1 MEVMSV
7 TNEEVEKLK
16 RSIKNGVEVFC
27 NDRFNIPNVTAF
39 HVSEHDNDWTI
50 QRAADILTSDTCD
63 VVNADEVVFYIRFQ
77 EFFVG
82 NKPNTPPPAHLDV
95 CICLKRANPHSSFA
109 FRANVWAFM
118 EPQWAGNSAAVDR
131 FNPAEVPLIV
141 NFLAGCIE
149 SFCTYDEMEMPLIE
163 GVANP

>member
-1 MEVMSV
+1 MSV
-7 TNEEVEKLK
+7 TNDEVEKLK
-16 RSIKNGVEVFC
+16 RSIKDGVEVFC
-27 NDRFNIPNVTAF
+27 NERFNIPSVTAF
-39 HVSEHDNDWTI
+39 HVSEHDNDWSVE
-50 QRAADILTSDTCD
+50 RADSILTSDTCD
-63 VVNADEVVFYIRFQ
+63 VVNADEVVFYIRFK

-95 CICLKRANPHSSFA
+95 CICAKRANPHSSFA
-109 FRANVWAFM
+109 FRASVWAFM
-118 EPQWAGNSAAVDR
+118 EPQWGGNSAAVDR

-163 GVANP
+163 GVANS